1 VSAHQSNAG
10 SPVILLIDAHLTD
23 REYYTYRLRMSLPE
37 CVVVHA
43 VTGRSALAVCKSQPI
58 DCVVLELD
66 LPDMSGFEVLLNLVP
81 RAQYPE
87 IPVIVLTRLSNHY
100 LLEAATKNGALAA
113 LHKPC
118 LQGTFSIKPFTRRW
132 RLRAGN

>member
-1 VSAHQSNAG
+1 MVGHQFD
-10 SPVILLIDAHLTD
+10 V
-23 REYYTYRLRMSLPE
+23 YRYI
-37 CVVVHA
+37 V
-43 VTGRSALAVCKSQPI
+43 
-58 DCVVLELD
+58 D

-113 LHKPC
+113 LHNP
-118 LQGTFSIKPFTRRW
+118 LYSGDLLDQVIHRRW
-132 RLRAGN
+132 SLRAENWNGPMSHRRQNLK